1 MYETI
6 ARPVP
11 RYVDNLGAN
20 EYVIGGWDV
29 YRRFGNRMYQLPAES
44 HK

>member
-6 ARPVP
+6 ARPAL

-29 YRRFGNRMYQLPAES
+29 HRRFGNRIYLLPAES